1 MSTAT
6 LAGASLSPAQRAYQR
21 DLLSPWKLN
30 LYFLKN
36 LPSALWWGLRVRAIS
51 AEQAEV
57 TIPFNWRTQNPFRS
71 IYFAALAGAGELATG
86 VLANLHRLD
95 QPSHSMLVIDF
106 RAEFVKKAVGTITFT
121 CTDGAKVR
129 QTIARAMKSGQGE
142 TVEMCSV
149 GRNSDG
155 EVVARVFITWSFKRR
170 QPKA

>member
-6 LAGASLSPAQRAYQR
+6 LSGASLSSAQRAYLQSLR
-21 DLLSPWKLN
+21 SSWKLK

-36 LPSALWWGLRVRAIS
+36 LPSALWWGLRVRSIDPEKA
-51 AEQAEV
+51 QV

-86 VLANLHRLD
+86 VLANLHRID
-95 QPSHSMLVIDF
+95 QPSHSMLVVDF
-106 RAEFVKKAVGTITFT
+106 RAEFVKKATTTITFT

-129 QTIARAMKSGQGE
+129 QTIARAMESGQGE

-149 GRNSDG
+149 GRNSLD
-155 EVVARVFITWSFKRR
+155 EEVARVFITWSFKRR
-170 QPKA
+170 QTKA

>member
-95 QPSHSMLVIDF
+95 QP
-106 RAEFVKKAVGTITFT
+106 
-121 CTDGAKVR
+121 
-129 QTIARAMKSGQGE
+129 
-142 TVEMCSV
+142 
-149 GRNSDG
+149 
-155 EVVARVFITWSFKRR
+155 
-170 QPKA
+170 